1 MVFTYGEQDLLPNKT
16 NLRSTTKNTLTHV
29 LQKNRIYFYC
39 CGLLGIGCAFL
50 FAWIAQYYTDYA
62 YKPVRQVAEASTTG
76 HGTNVI
82 AGVALGMEATAMP
95 VIVISIAI
103 ISAYWLGKMSGLQD
117 DQGQACG
124 GLKFSKVLYI
134 VTFCLVNVLGH

>member
-1 MVFTYGEQDLLPNKT
+1 
-16 NLRSTTKNTLTHV
+16 
-29 LQKNRIYFYC
+29 
-39 CGLLGIGCAFL
+39 
-50 FAWIAQYYTDYA
+50 
-62 YKPVRQVAEASTTG
+62 VRQVAEASTTG